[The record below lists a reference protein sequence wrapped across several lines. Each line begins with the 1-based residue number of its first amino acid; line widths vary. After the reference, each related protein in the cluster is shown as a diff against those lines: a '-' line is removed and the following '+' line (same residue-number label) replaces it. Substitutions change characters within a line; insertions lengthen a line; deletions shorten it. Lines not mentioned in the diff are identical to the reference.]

1 MDDVELAE
9 LQAALIEALQSASS
23 PDDVLARLAQAPLCE
38 AARRW
43 VARSDPR
50 ALQTALEIVQ
60 RWTQRETAAAPET

>member
-1 MDDVELAE
+1 MDDVELAQ
-9 LQAALIEALQSASS
+9 LQAALIEALRSASS
-23 PDDVLARLAQAPLCE
+23 PDEVLARLAQAPLSA

-60 RWTQRETAAAPET
+60 RWTQPDANPPPEA